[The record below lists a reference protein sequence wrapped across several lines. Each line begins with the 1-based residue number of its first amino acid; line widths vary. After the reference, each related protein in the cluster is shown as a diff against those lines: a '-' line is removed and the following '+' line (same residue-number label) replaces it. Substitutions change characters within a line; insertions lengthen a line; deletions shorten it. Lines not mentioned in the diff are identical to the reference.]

1 MKIATTILSIITIF
15 FAALGLAKILS
26 FDIVTPIMEASLAT
40 LLLVKSLEYKNN
52 QDKSSFIMNFLTAV
66 FIYVV
71 VIYTVFI
78 R

>member
-1 MKIATTILSIITIF
+1 
-15 FAALGLAKILS
+15 
-26 FDIVTPIMEASLAT
+26 MEASLAT

-52 QDKSSFIMNFLTAV
+52 QDKSSFILNFLTAV

>member
-15 FAALGLAKILS
+15 FAALGLAKILP

-40 LLLVKSLEYKNN
+40 FLLVKSLEYKNN